1 MRRRE
6 FITLI
11 GGATTVWPFAAL
23 AQQQTSRVRRV
34 GVLIPYSR
42 VDKDSQIQYSA
53 FISALHQL
61 GWTNGQNLEIDALW
75 TNGDESRIAQLAK
88 ELVAREPAVILARA
102 TPVTT
107 ALRKETRT
115 IPIVFVVVSDPVGDG
130 LVDSM
135 ARPGSN
141 VTGFTNAEASL
152 GGKWLQLLKNL
163 APSTKQVAVVFGRA
177 TSPGGGNYYLRL
189 IEGAAESFG
198 VSVIAAPVQGADDV
212 QQAIAALTVDSD
224 TGLIIT
230 PDATTTGQ
238 RKLIVDAVAAHRIPA
253 IYPYRFM
260 SEEGGLA
267 SYGVDLTDLYR
278 RAAGYVDR
286 ILRGENPSE
295 LPVQAPTKFE
305 FVINLTTAK
314 TLGLTIPASLM
325 SLADELIE

>member
-23 AQQQTSRVRRV
+23 AQQQTSRVRHV

-61 GWTNGQNLEIDALW
+61 GWTH
-75 TNGDESRIAQLAK
+75 GDESRIAQLAK

-107 ALRKETRT
+107 ALRKKTRT

-141 VTGFTNAEASL
+141 VTGFTKAEASL

-163 APSTKQVAVVFGRA
+163 APSTKRVAVVFGRA

-198 VSVIAAPVQGADDV
+198 VSVIAAPV
-212 QQAIAALTVDSD
+212 
-224 TGLIIT
+224 
-230 PDATTTGQ
+230 
-238 RKLIVDAVAAHRIPA
+238 
-253 IYPYRFM
+253 
-260 SEEGGLA
+260 
-267 SYGVDLTDLYR
+267 
-278 RAAGYVDR
+278 
-286 ILRGENPSE
+286 
-295 LPVQAPTKFE
+295 
-305 FVINLTTAK
+305 
-314 TLGLTIPASLM
+314 
-325 SLADELIE
+325 

>member
-115 IPIVFVVVSDPVGDG
+115 IPIAISIGERQAM
-130 LVDSM
+130 S
-135 ARPGSN
+135 
-141 VTGFTNAEASL
+141 
-152 GGKWLQLLKNL
+152 
-163 APSTKQVAVVFGRA
+163 
-177 TSPGGGNYYLRL
+177 
-189 IEGAAESFG
+189 
-198 VSVIAAPVQGADDV
+198 IAFFA
-212 QQAIAALTVDSD
+212 
-224 TGLIIT
+224 
-230 PDATTTGQ
+230 
-238 RKLIVDAVAAHRIPA
+238 
-253 IYPYRFM
+253 
-260 SEEGGLA
+260 
-267 SYGVDLTDLYR
+267 
-278 RAAGYVDR
+278 
-286 ILRGENPSE
+286 
-295 LPVQAPTKFE
+295 
-305 FVINLTTAK
+305 AK
-314 TLGLTIPASLM
+314 TQANFRFRPRPSLSLLSISRLPKRLG
-325 SLADELIE
+325 

>member
-6 FITLI
+6 FITLV
-11 GGATTVWPFAAL
+11 GGTAIAASL
-23 AQQQTSRVRRV
+23 PVRAQQTSRTRRV

-42 VDKDSQIQYSA
+42 NDKDSQIQYSA
-53 FISALHQL
+53 FISALQQL
-61 GWTNGQNLEIDALW
+61 GWINGQNLEIDALW
-75 TNGDESRIAQLAK
+75 SNDDTSSIAQLAK
-88 ELVAREPAVILARA
+88 ELVAREPAAILARA
-102 TPVTT
+102 TPVTA
-107 ALRKETRT
+107 ALRKETHT

-163 APSTKQVAVVFGRA
+163 APNTKRVAVVFGRA

-189 IEGAAESFG
+189 IEGAAEPFS

-212 QQAIAALTVDSD
+212 QQAVASLTVGSD

-230 PDATTTGQ
+230 PDATTTRQ
-238 RKLIVDAVAAHRIPA
+238 RKLIIDAVAAHRIPA

-267 SYGVDLTDLYR
+267 SYGVDVTDLYR

>member
-130 LVDSM
+130 IVWRQRDCCSC
-135 ARPGSN
+135 
-141 VTGFTNAEASL
+141 
-152 GGKWLQLLKNL
+152 
-163 APSTKQVAVVFGRA
+163 
-177 TSPGGGNYYLRL
+177 LRC
-189 IEGAAESFG
+189 
-198 VSVIAAPVQGADDV
+198 
-212 QQAIAALTVDSD
+212 
-224 TGLIIT
+224 
-230 PDATTTGQ
+230 
-238 RKLIVDAVAAHRIPA
+238 R
-253 IYPYRFM
+253 
-260 SEEGGLA
+260 
-267 SYGVDLTDLYR
+267 
-278 RAAGYVDR
+278 
-286 ILRGENPSE
+286 
-295 LPVQAPTKFE
+295 
-305 FVINLTTAK
+305 
-314 TLGLTIPASLM
+314 
-325 SLADELIE
+325 

>member
-6 FITLI
+6 FIMLVS
-11 GGATTVWPFAAL
+11 GATAWPIAAR
-23 AQQQTSRVRRV
+23 AQQTSRVRRV
-34 GVLIPYSR
+34 GVLIPYSPD
-42 VDKDSQIQYSA
+42 DKDSQIQYGA
-53 FISALHQL
+53 FISALQQL
-61 GWTNGQNLEIDALW
+61 GWTNGQTLEVDALW
-75 TNGDESRIAQLAK
+75 TGGDTGRIAQLAK
-88 ELVAREPAVILARA
+88 ELVARQPAVILARA
-102 TPVTT
+102 TPVT
-107 ALRKETRT
+107 AVLRKETRT

-163 APSTKQVAVVFGRA
+163 APNTKRVAVVFGRA
-177 TSPGGGNYYLRL
+177 TSPGEGNYYLRL
-189 IEGAAESFG
+189 IAGAAESFG
-198 VSVIAAPVQGADDV
+198 VSVIAAPVQDANDI
-212 QQAIAALTVDSD
+212 QQAIASLMVGSNS
-224 TGLIIT
+224 GLIIT

-238 RKLIVDAVAAHRIPA
+238 RKLIIDAVAAHRIPG

-267 SYGVDLTDLYR
+267 SYGVDVTDLYR

-286 ILRGENPSE
+286 ILRGESPSE

-305 FVINLTTAK
+305 FVINLTTAR